1 MKNQREPDE
10 FVDMLIGV
18 LDKGFKTL
26 SGNVTSSRPNPAQEV
41 QNNEMTEKERS
52 HAAGLMRVNYV
63 GEICAQALYEG
74 QALTAKNES
83 VKEQLLQAADEER
96 DHLAWCAERL
106 QELNS
111 HRSLLSPFFYVSSF
125 CMGAVTGLL
134 GDKHSL
140 GFVEAT
146 EDRVVAHIDEHLDTL
161 PEADKRSR
169 AVLTQ
174 MREDEK
180 RHGEE
185 ALSIGGEQFS
195 EPAKGLMKILSGV
208 MTRSTY
214 RF

>member
-1 MKNQREPDE
+1 MENQREPDE
-10 FVDMLIGV
+10 LLDTLVGV
-18 LDKGFKTL
+18 LDRGIKTL
-26 SGNVTSSRPNPAQEV
+26 SGNLRSSKPNPAQEI
-41 QNNEMTEKERS
+41 QNGEMTEEERV

-74 QALTAKNES
+74 QALTAKDES
-83 VKEQLLQAADEER
+83 VREQLLHAAEEER

-106 QELNS
+106 EELDS

-125 CMGAVTGLL
+125 GLGAVTGLL

-146 EDRVVAHIDEHLDTL
+146 EDRVVAHIDEHLETL
-161 PEADKRSR
+161 PESDERSR

-185 ALSIGGEQFS
+185 ALSIGGSEFS
-195 EPAKGLMKILSGV
+195 VRAKGLMKILSGV
-208 MTRSTY
+208 MTKSVY
-214 RF
+214 RI